1 MKLTISNSTKLFL
14 VFIVFSISVMGFM
27 LKLPS
32 TFRRYD
38 KELHSLFYFVAAAF
52 LNLLIAQRKILRH
65 LVIFGTLYLFGV
77 CIELA
82 QEYSNKFFN
91 KKIHGR
97 YDVED
102 VQSNLK
108 GLIAFSA
115 LWFTWVVIY
124 FIYKKVWHQN
134 TV

>member
-14 VFIVFSISVMGFM
+14 VFIAFSISVMGFM

-32 TFRRYD
+32 AFRRYD

-52 LNLLIAQRKILRH
+52 LNILIAQRKILIH

-91 KKIHGR
+91 KRIHGR

-134 TV
+134 KV